1 MDKPVE
7 ILKRKAAR
15 YARDSFEE
23 HKEQIFRALQV
34 IEQIACL
41 YGKICR
47 TFFSSVFGDV
57 AEYTRKDAVEQC
69 VAETDVPLK
78 ELLVHL
84 LCKESDEELYGD
96 CMNEEI
102 MTWVDDNKYEGYEWY
117 IACLYLTGVQYFDTY
132 LVDWGIGTERFY
144 RTFRAMVPEEWQGEY
159 DRYCRPWIENH
170 RKETLSG
177 NLERLNDR
185 FEEERSVKTA
195 FHRIFGDMEP
205 GRIGYIMG
213 ELDYKTLAAGTAYA
227 EEPVRNRFLENMSL
241 RQRELVV
248 DEWMHNRGHQ
258 YHLND
263 AFEAMDAIL
272 IAAGL
277 TGKE

>member
-1 MDKPVE
+1 M
-7 ILKRKAAR
+7 
-15 YARDSFEE
+15 
-23 HKEQIFRALQV
+23 
-34 IEQIACL
+34 
-41 YGKICR
+41 
-47 TFFSSVFGDV
+47 
-57 AEYTRKDAVEQC
+57 
-69 VAETDVPLK
+69 AETDAPLK

-117 IACLYLTGVQYFDTY
+117 IAYLYLTGVQYFDTY
-132 LVDWGIGTERFY
+132 FVDWGIGTERFY

-170 RKETLSG
+170 RKETLAG
-177 NLERLNDR
+177 NLERLNEK

-205 GRIGYIMG
+205 ERIGYIMG

-241 RQRELVV
+241 RQRGLVV
-248 DEWMHNRGHQ
+248 DEWMHNRNHQ

-263 AFEAMDAIL
+263 VLEAIDAIL